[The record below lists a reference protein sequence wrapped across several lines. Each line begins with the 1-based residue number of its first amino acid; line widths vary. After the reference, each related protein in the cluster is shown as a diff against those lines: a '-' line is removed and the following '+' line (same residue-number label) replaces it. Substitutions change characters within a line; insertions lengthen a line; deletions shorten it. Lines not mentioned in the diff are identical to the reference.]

1 MQSTYKHTGRDCLK
15 KFIKGRW
22 FPLIVAIG
30 ITAVV
35 AFVMALFGW
44 RITYVPDLE
53 NCWDAVSAVAAWA
66 GVFVAVASA
75 TASFLAVWFA
85 IRVPNKIADRQDRI
99 ALFDKRYCAYSSLL
113 TLQLFSHAID
123 KEFFEDNTPDEQG
136 ALWDTSAKA
145 GLCCLQFATVF
156 GYHPQLLHGQ
166 LNAESVSQTITIL
179 KKYETELYMLP
190 LLFKLSNDEKD
201 EMGKE
206 ISGIFEPLFLFMT
219 EVTTY
224 NFQEHCKIEDKNRQE
239 FIEAINSFS
248 KKYAEKFE
256 SELKI

>member
-1 MQSTYKHTGRDCLK
+1 MKN
-15 KFIKGRW
+15 FVKGRW
-22 FPLIVAIG
+22 FPLTAAILIVA
-30 ITAVV
+30 AV
-35 AFVMALFGW
+35 ALVMALFGW
-44 RITYVPDLE
+44 RITYAPDLE
-53 NCWDAVSAVAAWA
+53 NNWDAISTVAAWT

-85 IRVPNKIADRQDRI
+85 IQVPKKIADRQDRI

-123 KEFFEDNTPDEQG
+123 KEFFKDNIPDKDG
-136 ALWDTSAKA
+136 MLWDISAKA

-156 GYHPQLLHGQ
+156 GYQPQLLHGQ
-166 LNAESVSQTITIL
+166 LNAQSVSQTITIL
-179 KKYETELYMLP
+179 KRFETELYMLP
-190 LLFKLSNDEKD
+190 FLFQLNDNEKD
-201 EMGKE
+201 EMVKE
-206 ISGIFEPLFLFMT
+206 ISGIFEPLLLFMT

-224 NFQEHCKIEDKNRQE
+224 NFQEHCKIDDKNRQG